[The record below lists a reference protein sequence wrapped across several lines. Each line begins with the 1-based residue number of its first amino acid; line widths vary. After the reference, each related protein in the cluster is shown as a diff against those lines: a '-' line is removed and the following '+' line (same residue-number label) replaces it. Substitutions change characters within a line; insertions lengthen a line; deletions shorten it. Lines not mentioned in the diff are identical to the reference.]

1 METISTD
8 FQKPIYQPYP
18 KAKKNE
24 LHKYI
29 KKKKK
34 KKSSYYQS
42 LFWPQCEFSDLQ
54 ERASQQYEQNVNLF
68 FLNHV
73 GTFFLT

>member
-34 KKSSYYQS
+34 KRAVTTNHY
-42 LFWPQCEFSDLQ
+42 FDL
-54 ERASQQYEQNVNLF
+54 NVNSQICKKEQV
-68 FLNHV
+68 NSMNRM
-73 GTFFLT
+73 

>member
-1 METISTD
+1 METITTD

-34 KKSSYYQS
+34 K
-42 LFWPQCEFSDLQ
+42 
-54 ERASQQYEQNVNLF
+54 EQL
-68 FLNHV
+68 LPIII
-73 GTFFLT
+73 LTSM